1 MNRTIKLIQMVVDM
15 DPKKRLFLFSVITI
29 LTTGWFVYDLKTNY
43 LSLYNRSS
51 LINKEP
57 IDIKYVYFVKEN
69 KVEKAMATGNEEQI
83 DALKLY
89 YKTDGIYEIP
99 RNMIFHD
106 YDINSEVKVLK
117 YYEKDSLAIILF
129 LNTIPRAIPRVVQVI
144 SIKTLHDKPFNL
156 EN

>member
-69 KVEKAMATGNEEQI
+69 KVEKAMATGNE
-83 DALKLY
+83 D
-89 YKTDGIYEIP
+89 P
-99 RNMIFHD
+99 N
-106 YDINSEVKVLK
+106 
-117 YYEKDSLAIILF
+117 
-129 LNTIPRAIPRVVQVI
+129 
-144 SIKTLHDKPFNL
+144 
-156 EN
+156 